1 MSGSVFV
8 PRVIVSTRNALLM
21 VATHFFLSLGIFGLG
36 YVAYNYFEAHHYQ
49 ATQMKQFEVPALA
62 RQVNL
67 PTPRVVAEGD
77 MLGQLQVPRLGLNA
91 IVVEGDAHA
100 ALKHA
105 VGHLRD
111 TALPGQSGNVA
122 LAGHRDS
129 FFRPLRDIQLG
140 DEIRFNTLQQ
150 SYKYR
155 VDAIHVVRPREVGVL
170 RSSTGH
176 DLTLVTCYPIYYLG
190 PAPKRLIVHAREIE
204 STAAPER
211 ASQNSFTPLTP
222 SRADF

>member
-1 MSGSVFV
+1 MNRSVFA
-8 PRVIVSTRNALLM
+8 PRVIVSTRNALLL
-21 VATHFFLSLGIFGLG
+21 VASYFFLTLGFFGLG

-49 ATQMKQFEVPALA
+49 ATQMKQFEMPAIA

-91 IVVEGDAHA
+91 IVVEGDSHA

-111 TALPGQSGNVA
+111 TALPGELGNVA

-140 DEIRFNTLQQ
+140 DEIRFNTLQR

-155 VDAIHVVRPREVGVL
+155 VDAINVVRPREVGIL
-170 RSSTGH
+170 KSSTGR
-176 DLTLVTCYPIYYLG
+176 DLTLVTCYPIYYVG

-204 STAAPER
+204 NTAKPQP
-211 ASQNSFTPLTP
+211 ASQSSFAPLTP